1 MSIFFRYGLMAA
13 EAGWLPDWMI
23 RQGIRQLVAAR
34 SGELLSTDCE
44 VKQQMMSQFI
54 NECQRSP
61 IALAPVESNQQH
73 YSVPT
78 EFFQQVLGK
87 RMKYSSCYWEDTTKT
102 LDEAEELALR
112 TTCERA
118 DLQDGQRVLELGCG
132 WGSLSLWM
140 AEHYP
145 NSRITVVSHSSSQRE
160 YITTRAE
167 AAGYRNLQ
175 VVTSDINQFL
185 PEGQF
190 DRIVSV
196 EMFEHVRNHQELFRR
211 IASWLRDDGKLFV
224 HVFCHREQAY
234 PYESRGPEDWM
245 TDYFFTG
252 GMMPSD
258 QLFARYQRDL
268 RLTQQ
273 WRWNGKHY
281 SKTSEAWLQ
290 RQDAHRDAIMP
301 ILKQVY
307 GEKLAGIWFQ
317 RWRMFFMS
325 CAEMFGF
332 NDGNEWWVAHYLF
345 EKQTAAVS
353 SKMTFPVQSESSV
366 TGRKETWLK

>member
-1 MSIFFRYGLMAA
+1 MSAFFRLGLKAA

-23 RQGIRQLVAAR
+23 RRAIRQIVATR
-34 SGELLSTDCE
+34 SRELLEMDCE
-44 VKQQMMSQFI
+44 VKQLMMSQFI
-54 NECQRSP
+54 EECQRSP
-61 IALAPVESNQQH
+61 IALAPVESNRQH

-78 EFFQQVLGK
+78 EFFQHVLGN
-87 RMKYSSCYWEDTTKT
+87 RMKYSSCFWSDTTKT
-102 LDEAEELALR
+102 LDEAEELALQ

-118 DLQDGQRVLELGCG
+118 ELQDGQRILELGCG

-145 NSRITVVSHSSSQRE
+145 NANITVVSHSASQKE
-160 YITTRAE
+160 YITALAE
-167 AAGYRNLQ
+167 AAGYRNLK
-175 VVTSDINQFL
+175 VVTSDINQFM

-211 IASWLRDDGKLFV
+211 IASWLRDEGKLFV

-258 QLFARYQRDL
+258 QLFSQYQRDL
-268 RLTQQ
+268 RLTQH

-281 SKTSEAWLQ
+281 AKTSNAWLE
-290 RQDAHRDAIMP
+290 RQDAQRDVIMP
-301 ILKQVY
+301 VMKRIY
-307 GEKLAGIWFQ
+307 GERLAGIWFQ

-332 NDGNEWWVAHYLF
+332 HEGNEWWVAHYLF
-345 EKQTAAVS
+345 EKQAAAVS
-353 SKMTFPVQSESSV
+353 TRVAMAVHGEPAVSGRRES
-366 TGRKETWLK
+366 WLK

>member
-1 MSIFFRYGLMAA
+1 MSAFFRLGLKAA
-13 EAGWLPDWMI
+13 ETGWLPDWMI
-23 RQGIRQLVAAR
+23 RRGIRQLVAAR
-34 SGELLSTDCE
+34 SKELLTMDCE
-44 VKQQMMSQFI
+44 VKQRMMSQFME
-54 NECQRSP
+54 ECQRSP

-73 YSVPT
+73 YEVPT
-78 EFFQQVLGK
+78 EFYQRVLGK
-87 RMKYSSCYWEDTTKT
+87 RLKYSSCYWNDETKT

-118 DLQDGQRVLELGCG
+118 ELQDGQRILELGCG

-140 AEHYP
+140 AEHFP
-145 NSRITVVSHSSSQRE
+145 NALITVVSHSTSQKE
-160 YITTRAE
+160 FIDSRAK
-167 AAGYRNLQ
+167 AAGFGNLQ
-175 VVTSDINQFL
+175 VVTSDINQFM
-185 PEGQF
+185 PEGPF
-190 DRIVSV
+190 DRVVSV

-211 IASWLRDDGKLFV
+211 IASWLRDNGKLFV

-273 WRWNGKHY
+273 WRWNGRHY
-281 SKTSEAWLQ
+281 ARTSDAWLQ
-290 RQDAHRDAIMP
+290 RQDGQRDAIMP
-301 ILKQVY
+301 IMKLIY
-307 GEKLAGIWFQ
+307 GEKLASLWFQ

-325 CAEMFGF
+325 CSEMFGF
-332 NDGNEWWVAHYLF
+332 NDGNEWWVAHFLF
-345 EKQTAAVS
+345 EKQASLVS
-353 SKMTFPVQSESSV
+353 STMTMPVHSEPSV
-366 TGRKETWLK
+366 TSRHESRLR